1 MSNNIT
7 SIPKGWFVSEA
18 GQNPI
23 HMLWF
28 VVLVNFD
35 DLVNKVETPRYFVAE
50 ECDSF
55 EQALQECI
63 SNIQ

>member
-1 MSNNIT
+1 MSNNST

-18 GQNPI
+18 GQIPI

-35 DLVNKVETPRYFVAE
+35 DLANKVETPRYFVAE